1 MSGKDV
7 INPLLDTSK
16 ARGMEA
22 SANGSLGSMLSL
34 LPLSSLL
41 NPSKFENDSLL
52 LFLFLK
58 RSNSDINGA
67 GWEWVYFFAISI
79 QVSTYF

>member
-52 LFLFLK
+52 LFLFFSKDQIL
-58 RSNSDINGA
+58 I
-67 GWEWVYFFAISI
+67 
-79 QVSTYF
+79 